1 MLNAV
6 MWFFT
11 IVLGAIFVAGLI
23 FMLIG
28 MVYTAFHSEPIPDMV
43 EEALEEVTRKRKRK

>member
-1 MLNAV
+1 MLKAV

-28 MVYTAFHSEPIPDMV
+28 MVYTSFHTEPITDKV
-43 EEALEEVTRKRKRK
+43 EEALEEVTRRNRK